1 MESKETNI
9 LLTFSI
15 IGLLL
20 LGNVGS
26 AVAVKGNLNNNAD
39 FKDSVNCKPVA
50 GSEAKI
56 KNVIV
61 MVPDGC
67 SQSVETLARWYS
79 GEPLQ
84 LDEMLAGAVSTYS
97 ADSVITDSSSAAT
110 AFATGF
116 KTTNGFV
123 SVGPEEDTL
132 LGIVADPAEEYSP
145 LATVLE
151 GSKLE
156 GKATGL
162 VATSRVTH
170 ATPAAFASHVDNRN
184 NESEIMEQMVYEDID
199 VVFGGGSQYLLPKA
213 DGGKRTD
220 GENLTEVLLDR
231 GYQYVDNE
239 TEMLSLSSGKAW
251 GLFASSHMQ
260 PDIDRAEFA
269 PEEPS
274 LSNMT
279 EKAIELLSNDKDGF
293 FLMVEGSQV
302 DWAGHAN
309 DPIYEV
315 TDFLA
320 FDEAVKVAVDFA
332 EADGH
337 TLVII
342 FPDHNTGG
350 MTIGSSYDS
359 EYDDTSVEDVVNP
372 LEGMNITAAGVAKK
386 IGDNITSDN
395 IKSQLK
401 TWWGIDATDEDADEI
416 LALKNNGTSLDYAI
430 SEVIS
435 RNYTVI
441 GWTTHGH
448 CGEDVPLWAYGPDH
462 PAGYMDNT
470 EIAEYI
476 ADKFR
481 FDLTETNEQLFVEV
495 GEIFSE
501 DNGDGVL
508 EAGEYL
514 LDTTDPENPVLKIGD
529 AELPVNKN
537 ILVKD
542 GVTHEL
548 EGIVVYAPAT
558 DKVYIPT
565 EALSLINETKI
576 NGKLKYD
583 SNKKSKYD
591 RM

>member
-26 AVAVKGNLNNNAD
+26 AVAVKDNLNNNAD
-39 FKDSVNCKPVA
+39 FNYSLKCKPVA

-67 SQSVETLARWYS
+67 SQSVQTLARWYS
-79 GEPLQ
+79 GESLQ
-84 LDEMLAGAVSTYS
+84 LDKIVAGTVSTYS

-123 SVGPEEDTL
+123 SVGPRNDTL
-132 LGIVADPAEEYSP
+132 LSIVADPAEEYSP

-162 VATSRVTH
+162 VATSRITH

-184 NESEIMEQMVYEDID
+184 NESEIIEQMVYEDID
-199 VVFGGGSQYLLPKA
+199 VVFGGGSQYLLPNA
-213 DGGKRTD
+213 DGGKRAD

-239 TEMLSLSSGKAW
+239 TEMLALSSGKAW
-251 GLFASSHMQ
+251 GLFASGHMQ
-260 PDIDRAEFA
+260 PDIDRVEFA

-279 EKAIELLSNDKDGF
+279 EKAIELLSEDKDGF

-332 EADGH
+332 KADGH
-337 TLVII
+337 TLVIV

-350 MTIGSSYDS
+350 MTIGSYYDS
-359 EYDDTSVEDVVNP
+359 EYDDASIEDVVNP

-386 IGDNITSDN
+386 IGEDLSYDN

-401 TWWGIDATDEDADEI
+401 TWWGIDATDDDVTEI
-416 LALKNNGTSLDYAI
+416 LELYNNGEGLSLDYAI

-435 RNYTVI
+435 RNHTVI

-448 CGEDVPLWAYGPDH
+448 CGEDVPLWTFGPDS

-476 ADKFR
+476 ADKLS
-481 FDLTETNEQLFVEV
+481 FDLAETNEHLFVEV
-495 GEIFSE
+495 GEVFSE

-514 LDTTDPENPVLKIGD
+514 LDTTDPENVVLKIGD

-542 GVTHEL
+542 NVTHEL
-548 EGIVVYAPAT
+548 DGIVIYSSAT
-558 DKVYIPT
+558 DKIYFPIEV
-565 EALSLINETKI
+565 LSL
-576 NGKLKYD
+576 L
-583 SNKKSKYD
+583 
-591 RM
+591 

>member
-1 MESKETNI
+1 MEKKETNI

-20 LGNVGS
+20 LGNIGS
-26 AVAVKGNLNNNAD
+26 AVAVKSNLNNNAD
-39 FKDSVNCKPVA
+39 FSDSVNCKPDA
-50 GSEAKI
+50 ESEAKI

-67 SQSVETLARWYS
+67 SQSVQTLARWYE

-84 LDEMLAGAVSTYS
+84 LDGMVAGTVSTYS

-123 SVGPEEDTL
+123 SVGPEADTL
-132 LGIVADPAEEYSP
+132 LGIIADPAEEYSP

-239 TEMLSLSSGKAW
+239 SEMLSLSSGKAW

-260 PDIDRAEFA
+260 ADIDRAEFA

-279 EKAIELLSNDKDGF
+279 EKAIELLSDDKDGF

-315 TDFLA
+315 SDFLA

-332 EADGH
+332 KADGH
-337 TLVII
+337 TLVIV

-350 MTIGSSYDS
+350 MSIGSYYDS
-359 EYDDTSVEDVVNP
+359 EYADTSIEDVVDP
-372 LEGMNITAAGVAKK
+372 LEGMNITAAGVANK
-386 IGDNITSDN
+386 IGEDLSSDN
-395 IKSQLK
+395 IKAQLK
-401 TWWGIDATDEDADEI
+401 TWWGIDASDEDVAEI

-430 SEVIS
+430 SDVIS
-435 RNYTVI
+435 RNHTVI

-448 CGEDVPLWAYGPDH
+448 CGEDVPLWAYGPDY
-462 PAGYMDNT
+462 PAGHMDNT

-481 FDLTETNEQLFVEV
+481 FDLSETSEQLFVEA
-495 GEIFSE
+495 GDAFSE
-501 DNGDGVL
+501 DDGDGQL
-508 EAGEYL
+508 DENEYL
-514 LDTTDPENPVLKIGD
+514 LDMTDPSNPVLRIGD

-548 EGIVVYAPAT
+548 DGIVVYASAT
-558 DKVYIPT
+558 DKIYFPAEVM
-565 EALSLINETKI
+565 SL
-576 NGKLKYD
+576 L
-583 SNKKSKYD
+583 
-591 RM
+591 

>member
-26 AVAVKGNLNNNAD
+26 AVAVKDNLNNNSD
-39 FKDSVNCKPVA
+39 FNDSVKCKPVA

-67 SQSVETLARWYS
+67 SQSVQTLARWYG

-84 LDEMLAGAVSTYS
+84 LDEMVAGTVSTYS

-123 SVGPEEDTL
+123 SVGPRNDTL
-132 LGIVADPAEEYSP
+132 LSIVADPAEEYSP

-156 GKATGL
+156 GRATGL

-199 VVFGGGSQYLLPKA
+199 VVFGGGSQYLLPVA

-239 TEMLSLSSGKAW
+239 TEMLALSSGNAW
-251 GLFASSHMQ
+251 GLFASGHMQ

-279 EKAIELLSNDKDGF
+279 EKAIELLCEDKDGF

-332 EADGH
+332 RADGH
-337 TLVII
+337 TLVIV

-350 MTIGSSYDS
+350 MTIGSYYDS
-359 EYDDTSVEDVVNP
+359 EYDDTSIEDVVTP

-386 IGDNITSDN
+386 IGEDLSYDN

-401 TWWGIDATDEDADEI
+401 TWWGIDATDDDVTEI
-416 LALKNNGTSLDYAI
+416 LELYNNGKDLSLDYAI
-430 SEVIS
+430 SKVIS
-435 RNYTVI
+435 RNHTVI
-441 GWTTHGH
+441 GWTTNGH
-448 CGEDVPLWAYGPDH
+448 CGEDVPLWAFGPDS

-476 ADKFR
+476 ADKLK
-481 FDLTETNEQLFVEV
+481 FDLAETNEHLFVEV
-495 GEIFSE
+495 GEVLSE
-501 DNGDGVL
+501 DNGDGTL
-508 EAGEYL
+508 EADEYL

-537 ILVKD
+537 LLIKD

-548 EGIVVYAPAT
+548 DGIVVYAMT

-565 EALSLINETKI
+565 EALSLV
-576 NGKLKYD
+576 
-583 SNKKSKYD
+583 
-591 RM
+591 